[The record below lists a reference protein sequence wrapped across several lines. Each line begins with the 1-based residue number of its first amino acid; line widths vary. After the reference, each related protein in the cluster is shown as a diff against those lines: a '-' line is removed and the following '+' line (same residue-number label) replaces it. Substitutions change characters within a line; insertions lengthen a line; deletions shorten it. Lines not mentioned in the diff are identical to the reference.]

1 MTKEERAMTA
11 LSTPTLIERI
21 WPATNDTKAT
31 WRFIGLALAGS
42 ALLAL
47 SAKVKL
53 DIGPV
58 PVTLQT
64 FVLLAMG
71 MLFGARLAGATVLA
85 YLAEGAAGLPV
96 FAGTP
101 EKGLGLA
108 YMMGP
113 TGGYLVGFFLAA
125 VAVGM
130 LAERG
135 WDRNIVLTALAM
147 TIGTALIFIP
157 GVLWLGTL
165 IGWDKPVLAL
175 GLYPFLAGGAIKIA
189 MAVAIFPTLWAV
201 MKKFGRS

>member
-1 MTKEERAMTA
+1 MTA

-21 WPATNDTKAT
+21 WPAGNDYKAAL
-31 WRFIGLALAGS
+31 RFTALALGAS
-42 ALLAL
+42 VLLAL

-64 FVLLAMG
+64 FVVLAMA
-71 MLFGARLAGATVLA
+71 MLYGARLAGATILA
-85 YLAEGAAGLPV
+85 YLAQGAAGLPV

-101 EKGLGLA
+101 EKGIGLA

-113 TGGYLVGFFLAA
+113 TGGYLLGFLLAA
-125 VAVGM
+125 VAVGK
-130 LAERG
+130 LAEWG
-135 WDRNIVLTALAM
+135 WDRNIILTALAM
-147 TIGTALIFIP
+147 TIGTGLIFIP
-157 GVLWLGTL
+157 GVLWLGTV

-189 MAVAIFPTLWAV
+189 MAVAIFPTFWAV